1 MSSLRRAMPHVTG
14 VWTLLVLLFLLVP
27 LATVV
32 LFSFHASQGLTL
44 PFEGFS
50 LRWYDTVLADPE
62 LKAAARNSLLVSC
75 AVTVATFVLGTATA
89 YGLSRARVR
98 GRGMIVAIL
107 LTPLAVPGL
116 FIGASL
122 LASYDRVGLELSL
135 LTVGL
140 AQFVFVFPLFF
151 VMAQIAFQR
160 LDPATEEAAADLGAS
175 PWQTFRRVTF
185 QQVSPILIG
194 ASALVFMVSFDEFLM
209 TNFVVGVDQT
219 VPTLVFQRIRRTIDP
234 TSNVISSL
242 LLLITISIS
251 LLALAGALLAERRRG
266 RSLDAIQGL
275 G

>member
-1 MSSLRRAMPHVTG
+1 MTALRRHLPHVSG
-14 VWTLLVLLFLLVP
+14 VWTAGVLLFLLLP

-50 LRWYDTVLADPE
+50 LRWYETVLADAE
-62 LKAAARNSLLVSC
+62 LKAAARNSLIVSLC
-75 AVTVATFVLGTATA
+75 VTITTFVLGTATA

-98 GRGMIVAIL
+98 GRAVIVPIL

-160 LDPATEEAAADLGAS
+160 LDPAIEEAASDLGAS

-185 QQVSPILIG
+185 QQVSPVLIG

-219 VPTLVFQRIRRTIDP
+219 VPTLVFQRIRRTVDP

-242 LLLITISIS
+242 LLTITVLVS
-251 LLALAGALLAERRRG
+251 LAALAGALLAARRRG
-266 RSLDAIQGL
+266 RSLDAVQGL

>member
-1 MSSLRRAMPHVTG
+1 MSALRRHLPRVTG
-14 VWTLLVLLFLLVP
+14 VWTVLVLLFLLVP

-75 AVTVATFVLGTATA
+75 VVTAVTFVLGTATA
-89 YGLSRARVR
+89 YGLSRTRVR
-98 GRGMIVAIL
+98 GRGVIVAIL

-242 LLLITISIS
+242 LLLVTVLISMA
-251 LLALAGALLAERRRG
+251 ALVGALLAERRRG
-266 RSLDAIQGL
+266 RSLDAVQGL